1 MVHAKDPT
9 VRPLAIAQ
17 GAYFAATGVWPLVHM
32 PSFEAVTGPK
42 ADKWLVRT
50 VGVLVSVIGG
60 VLLAA
65 GARAKITGEVAGLAI
80 GSAVGLGLIDTV
92 YATRGRISRIY
103 LADAAL
109 EAAIAAG
116 WAAALAGAGPAAG
129 VETTRPAR
137 R

>member
-1 MVHAKDPT
+1 MKDPT
-9 VRPLAIAQ
+9 VRPLTIAQ
-17 GAYFAATGVWPLVHM
+17 GAYFAATGVWPLVHVR
-32 PSFEAVTGPK
+32 SFEAVTGPK

-50 VGVLVSVIGG
+50 VGVLVTVIGG
-60 VLLAA
+60 VLVAA
-65 GARAKITGEVAGLAI
+65 GARGKITGEVA

-116 WAAALAGAGPAAG
+116 WAAALAGGAPAAG
-129 VETTRPAR
+129 SDAPRPAR

>member
-1 MVHAKDPT
+1 MKDPT
-9 VRPLAIAQ
+9 VRPLTIAQ

-32 PSFEAVTGPK
+32 RSFEAVTGPK

-60 VLLAA
+60 VLVAA
-65 GARAKITGEVAGLAI
+65 GARGKITGEVAGLAI

-116 WAAALAGAGPAAG
+116 WAAALAGGAPAAG
-129 VETTRPAR
+129 SDATRPAR